1 MFFFSSRRRHTRCA
15 LVTGVQTC
23 ALPISSENRTGLNGD
38 EVFAAFGH
46 KTCFGARWVHFDA
59 GVQWSIIDAVAEE
72 EDPGCLHE
80 WLMTTHGVTAEQ
92 AEAIGRIRLPEGYG
106 RLGETASRL
115 ILEKLKA
122 ESIDGRP
129 LTYNEAVEAALDRKS
144 TRLNSSH

>member
-1 MFFFSSRRRHTRCA
+1 MVNKAR
-15 LVTGVQTC
+15 
-23 ALPISSENRTGLNGD
+23 ENGSGGKGD
-38 EVFAAFGH
+38 WVFGACGH
-46 KTCFGARWVHFDA
+46 KACVGAGWGHFGA
-59 GVQWSIIDAVAEE
+59 GGQWSIIDAVAEE
-72 EDPGCLHE
+72 EDPGCRHE

-129 LTYNEAVEAALDRKS
+129 LPYKIGRASCRERVCQYV
-144 TRLNSSH
+144 